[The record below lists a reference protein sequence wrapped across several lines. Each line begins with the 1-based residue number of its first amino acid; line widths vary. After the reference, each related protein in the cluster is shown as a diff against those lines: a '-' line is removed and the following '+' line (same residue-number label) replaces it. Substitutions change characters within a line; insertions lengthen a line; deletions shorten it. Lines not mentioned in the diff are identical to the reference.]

1 MSFKV
6 GRQMSCILQVS
17 RTHLGRLSG
26 DQDKGKCQIGRYKTG
41 DPSHQTSDSTDKT
54 PIQICFKA
62 NIAMYSE
69 KSEREREREILMKW
83 LRFIQHNYYPTHA
96 ETFMEWRKVRVWDVP
111 LSHCWFLVVHYWH
124 YSLRM
129 VEATSWWSFK
139 ILEKWI
145 G

>member
-69 KSEREREREILMKW
+69 KSERERDLDEMIAVYSTQLLPYTCRNIHGMEKSEG
-83 LRFIQHNYYPTHA
+83 LRCPT
-96 ETFMEWRKVRVWDVP
+96 VP
-111 LSHCWFLVVHYWH
+111 LLVLGCPLLTLFPQNGGSYQ
-124 YSLRM
+124 LM
-129 VEATSWWSFK
+129 
-139 ILEKWI
+139 IL
-145 G
+145 